1 MILID
6 GYNYLH
12 AMRGLEHRQ
21 PIRDLEAARVELHE
35 LLSRYQNITEDQI
48 RIVYDSRSG
57 RRTPNE
63 EQAHVQIVY
72 APATATADDYIVR
85 LVKSSKQPGRITVVT
100 SDKELAERVKV
111 LQAHVMKSSSFH
123 RRLAEAFEKGANM
136 TDDKMH
142 EKPGRP
148 SPDEIDYW
156 MDEFSKSMRKPP
168 RDEEEEE

>member
-12 AMRGLEHRQ
+12 AMRGLEHRE
-21 PIRDLEAARVELHE
+21 PIRDLEAARSELHE
-35 LLSRYQNITEDQI
+35 LLSRYQNITEDQL
-48 RIVYDSRSG
+48 RIVYDARCG

-63 EQAHVQIVY
+63 EQGHVQIVY
-72 APATATADDYIVR
+72 APANATADDYIVR
-85 LVKSSKQPGRITVVT
+85 LVKGCKQPGRIIVVT
-100 SDKELAERVKV
+100 SDRELAERVKA

-123 RRLAEAFEKGANM
+123 HRMNEAFEKGANM

-148 SPDEIDYW
+148 SPEEIDYW
-156 MDEFSKSMRKPP
+156 LDEFSKSMRKPTN
-168 RDEEEEE
+168 EEGGEQ